1 MRDTKHQEGLKALN
15 TVYFYASNPHD
26 HWGDYDDGYLLAIK
40 QAQDAYAAR
49 TYFEFLRWHGAA
61 TASSKLIPGS
71 GKYKQG
77 YIDGLQEITEMI
89 NSGVL

>member
-1 MRDTKHQEGLKALN
+1 MRDEKHQEGLKALN

-40 QAQDAYAAR
+40 QAQDAYVTR
-49 TYFEFLRWHGAA
+49 TRDGFLRWHGAA
-61 TASSKLIPGS
+61 TASSKLISGS
-71 GKYKQG
+71 EKYKQG
-77 YIDGLQEITEMI
+77 YINGLQYITEMI